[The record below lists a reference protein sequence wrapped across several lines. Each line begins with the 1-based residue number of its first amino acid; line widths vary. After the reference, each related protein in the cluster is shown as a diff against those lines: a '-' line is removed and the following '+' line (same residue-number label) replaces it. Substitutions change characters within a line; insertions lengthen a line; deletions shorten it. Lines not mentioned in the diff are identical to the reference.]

1 MLIMSN
7 KNSYQALS
15 NIKYHTRLIMMITV
29 IIILFNCM
37 ALFI

>member
-29 IIILFNCM
+29 IILFNCM